1 MRIAAAVIAMAL
13 AGTPLMAASQYDYND
28 DLIRAVSAH
37 YPPLVRLLIT
47 KGAKQNTQDA
57 HGDTP
62 LMLAIRSN
70 DRELTKLLLQYRPNP
85 YLLSAANHCAAT
97 EAVLADD
104 PASLKPVVAE
114 ADRLQVAQALGLATK
129 LDKRRALNLFAQLY
143 GAAAADE
150 IGHGFLRHP
159 LDYFASGTQVALAF
173 SPSNER
179 ADVCATPRSTL
190 LLQGK
195 ICNRDGE
202 RISVEWETLSNL
214 DNVDKQCS
222 PQRHFRLERKSDTAW
237 DEKFLG
243 GCGSAPS
250 YFPTLPASFDYRTFV
265 IPELR

>member
-1 MRIAAAVIAMAL
+1 MAL
-13 AGTPLMAASQYDYND
+13 AVVPLTASSQYDYND

-70 DRELTKLLLQYRPNP
+70 DRELTKLLLQYGPNP
-85 YLLSAANHCAAT
+85 SLLSAANHCAAT

-104 PASLKPVVAE
+104 PVSLKPVIAE
-114 ADRLQVAQALGLATK
+114 ADRLQIGQALGLATK
-129 LDKRRALNLFAQLY
+129 LDKRRALNQFAQLY

-150 IGHGFLRHP
+150 IGHGFIRRP
-159 LDYFASGTQVALAF
+159 LDYFASGAQVALAF
-173 SPSNER
+173 SPPNDR
-179 ADVCATPRSTL
+179 IDVCATPRSTL

-214 DNVDKQCS
+214 DNADMKCS
-222 PQRHFRLERKSDTAW
+222 QQRHFRLERRSDVTW
-237 DEKFLG
+237 DEKYLG
-243 GCGSAPS
+243 ACGSSPS

>member
-1 MRIAAAVIAMAL
+1 MKIAPVIAMLIAGIPL
-13 AGTPLMAASQYDYND
+13 AAAAQYDYND

-62 LMLAIRSN
+62 LMLAIRSD
-70 DRELTKLLLQYRPNP
+70 DRELTKLLLQYHPNP
-85 YLLSAANHCAAT
+85 NLLSAANHCAAT

-104 PASLKPVVAE
+104 PESLKPVVAE
-114 ADRLQVAQALGLATK
+114 ADRLQIAQALGLATK
-129 LDKRRALNLFAQLY
+129 LDKRRALNSFARLY

-150 IGHGFLRHP
+150 IGHGFLRRP
-159 LDYFASGTQVALAF
+159 LDYFTSGTQVALTF
-173 SPSNER
+173 SPTMDR

-195 ICNRDGE
+195 ICGRDGE
-202 RISVEWETLSNL
+202 RLSVEWETLSNL
-214 DNVDKQCS
+214 DNIDKQCS
-222 PQRHFRLERKSDTAW
+222 PQRHFRLERKGDTVW
-237 DEKFLG
+237 DEKYLG
-243 GCGSAPS
+243 ACGSSPS
-250 YFPTLPASFDYRTFV
+250 YFSTVPASFDYRTFV